1 MATIGQILRG
11 ILRKAADV
19 LPSPPPDEAP
29 PPDADGRRQGESEEA
44 ASLHA
49 QFQLHG
55 SGGGSGGTIVGT
67 ADRGSDPGAG
77 R

>member
-1 MATIGQILRG
+1 MTTIGQIMRA

-19 LPSPPPDEAP
+19 LPSPPSDEAP
-29 PPDADGRRQGESEEA
+29 PPDADGRREGEPEEQ

-55 SGGGSGGTIVGT
+55 SGGGSGGTIVRPAGG
-67 ADRGSDPGAG
+67 DGGPGEP